1 MLEPIPTIQKY
12 AAARIP
18 STPRMEF
25 GHPIQIL
32 LVEDND
38 GDVRLTVEA
47 LADVKIRNELTIARD
62 GQQAL
67 AFVRREGPY
76 ATAPRPDLILL
87 DLTLPI
93 KDGRQVLVELKNDSE
108 LVSIPVVIL
117 TGSRSD
123 EDFLRAEQ
131 LDVHAYLT
139 KPVDW
144 QQFIALIE
152 SMDEFGL
159 IITTLASG

>member
-1 MLEPIPTIQKY
+1 MLDPIPTIPRY
-12 AAARIP
+12 PAP
-18 STPRMEF
+18 STPDRSKF
-25 GHPIQIL
+25 GHSIHIL
-32 LVEDND
+32 LVEDNE

-47 LADVKIRNELTIARD
+47 LADAKIRNELTIARD

-76 ATAPRPDLILL
+76 ATSPRPDLILL

-93 KDGRQVLVELKNDSE
+93 KDGRQVLAELKNDSE
-108 LVSIPVVIL
+108 LVTIPVVIL
-117 TGSRSD
+117 TASRSD

-131 LDVHAYLT
+131 LDVQAYLT

-144 QQFIALIE
+144 QHFIAVVE

-159 IITTLASG
+159 IISTLASV